1 MHIAWVSKHSAAG
14 ATAPGH
20 NLQGIQMKS
29 RGPKFDGVL
38 RALIAKL
45 ERDKPAAGLGDG
57 DKEYC
62 RNFAESI
69 FARADKIDRA
79 GRADKG
85 TCLTFYAATIFI
97 EVWVQTCCN
106 IKASQD
112 S

>member
-1 MHIAWVSKHSAAG
+1 MWDCTLQPLNSTVWLD
-14 ATAPGH
+14 

-29 RGPKFDGVL
+29 RGPKFEGVL

-45 ERDKPAAGLGDG
+45 ERDKPAAGLGDN

-97 EVWVQTCCN
+97 EVWGCATVW
-106 IKASQD
+106 IP
-112 S
+112 